1 MAWLKEGSFKTKIV
15 STREMTQAS
24 LAELKNKKMM
34 VLDMRKID
42 VLEREEE

>member
-1 MAWLKEGSFKTKIV
+1 MKEGSFKTKIV

-34 VLDMRKID
+34 DMLKID

>member
-34 VLDMRKID
+34 DMRKID

>member
-34 VLDMRKID
+34 DMLKID

>member
-1 MAWLKEGSFKTKIV
+1 
-15 STREMTQAS
+15 MTQAS